1 MDFVPKVVMSSCSSL
16 SFRLITK
23 RQDNRLKAVFCLD
36 LCLKNFALK
45 NYAICTHV
53 DLMMD
58 LKKKRPTME
67 FTVISLCFSQF
78 FFIAKTI
85 T

>member
-16 SFRLITK
+16 SFRFITK

-45 NYAICTHV
+45 NDVICTYMR
-53 DLMMD
+53 LMMD

-78 FFIAKTI
+78 FLLLKL
-85 T
+85 